1 MSVFKH
7 PKSPYWQIEFQLDGH
22 TVRGSSKTKNK
33 KEAELIER
41 QWREQAKKD
50 AADKKRT
57 GNSPLTLTLAA
68 GRYFTE
74 VAEDQPSARDTYRA
88 LERLIKSIGGDTRM
102 DAISDGTV
110 SDYIASRKKDTRYG
124 KKTFADKRPMTT
136 VSGATI
142 NREVQVLKRLFMR
155 ARRSWKI
162 VLPDEPNWRELKQK
176 ETKERVR
183 EVMPH
188 EEERF
193 ELAARPDYW
202 PWLEFT
208 RLTGLR
214 LSETLLRWDEVNF
227 FTGTISTIGKGGK
240 IVTAEISK
248 DVKALLLPLIGNHPT
263 YVFTYVAKR
272 TVKPRGEQQGRV
284 RGERYPLTE
293 AGCSTEWQRMM
304 KRAGITNLRFHDL
317 RHDFA
322 TKLLRETGNLK
333 LVSLALNH
341 SDVSVTARYAH
352 VTTGEIKDAMERVAK
367 SRKKSRKDQQEA
379 A

>member
-1 MSVFKH
+1 MAIFKH
-7 PKSPYWQIEFQLDGH
+7 PKSPYWQIEFSIDGH
-22 TVRGSSKTKNK
+22 TVRGSSKTKSK
-33 KEAELIER
+33 KEAEAIER

-57 GNSPLTLTLAA
+57 GNGPLTLSIAA
-68 GRYFTE
+68 GRYYTE

-88 LERLIKSIGGDTRM
+88 LERLIKFFGGETRM
-102 DAISDGTV
+102 DAISDPQVISYVAT
-110 SDYIASRKKDTRYG
+110 RKKDRRYG

-136 VSGATI
+136 VSAATI
-142 NREVQVLKRLFMR
+142 NREVATLKRLFMR

-162 VLPDEPNWRELKQK
+162 ILPDEPNWRELKLK
-176 ETKERVR
+176 EAKERVR
-183 EVMPH
+183 EVQEH
-188 EEERF
+188 EELRF

-202 PWLEFT
+202 PWLEFA

-214 LSETLLRWDEVNF
+214 LSETLVRWDEVNF
-227 FTGTISTIGKGGK
+227 STAKITTIGKGGK
-240 IVTAEISK
+240 TVTAEISEE
-248 DVKALLLPLIGNHPT
+248 VRELLLSLKGQHPE
-263 YVFTYVAKR
+263 YVFTYLAKR
-272 TVKPRGEQQGRV
+272 TVKRTEKV
-284 RGERYPLTE
+284 RGQRYPLTT

-304 KRAGITNLRFHDL
+304 KRSGITDLRIHDL

-333 LVSLALNH
+333 LVSQALNH

-352 VTTGEIKDAMERVAK
+352 VTDNEVRAAMDRVAK
-367 SRKKSRKDQQEA
+367 SRKKPRNLEQEA